1 MGDQQANKMLVKT
14 LAILALVLAAS
25 AERTN
30 EPVSEQEATW
40 REHMQLEEDEVAD
53 ASLTDM
59 SMFVQASAEADR
71 SIRSRRVA
79 KRVVRRYKKVK
90 KNFKPCEVKVTG
102 TVLNSIKGK
111 CRGALRFCNL
121 YKRFAKRFKMPS
133 LLAVAKPHC
142 KKMAKMHRHLAKAAR
157 KAFKAAARKRALKL
171 RAAARKARKARHA
184 RWLKRRAAARKARK
198 ARHARWLKRLAA
210 RHARRVKARK
220 AWRARWAKA
229 RKARRARHARWLK
242 NHRRCMKNKKCRA
255 KYLKRRAS
263 RRKARKARKAKWR
276 KRL

>member
-121 YKRFAKRFKMPS
+121 YKRFAKTFKMPS
-133 LLAVAKPHC
+133 LLKAARPHC

-157 KAFKAAARKRALKL
+157 KAFKAAARKRNLKR
-171 RAAARKARKARHA
+171 RAAAHKARKARRA

-198 ARHARWLKRLAA
+198 ARRAKWLKRRAAA
-210 RHARRVKARK
+210 RKV
-220 AWRARWAKA
+220 
-229 RKARRARHARWLK
+229 RKARRAKW
-242 NHRRCMKNKKCRA
+242 
-255 KYLKRRAS
+255 LKRRAA
-263 RRKARKARKAKWR
+263 ARKARKAKWAKARAAWRNARRAR
-276 KRL
+276 KAKWMK

>member
-1 MGDQQANKMLVKT
+1 MGDPGDNKRMMLVKT

-40 REHMQLEEDEVAD
+40 REHMQLEEDGVAD
-53 ASLTDM
+53 ASLTDV

-79 KRVVRRYKKVK
+79 NRVVRRSKKVK

-102 TVLNSIKGK
+102 TVLNSIVGK

-121 YKRFAKRFKMPS
+121 YKRFARRFKMPS
-133 LLAVAKPHC
+133 LLAAAKPHC
-142 KKMAKMHRHLAKAAR
+142 DKMAKMHRHLAKAAR
-157 KAFKAAARKRALKL
+157 KAFKAAARKRALKR

-198 ARHARWLKRLAA
+198 ARRARWLKLRAAA
-210 RHARRVKARK
+210 R
-220 AWRARWAKA
+220 KA
-229 RKARRARHARWLK
+229 RKARRAKWL
-242 NHRRCMKNKKCRA
+242 A
-255 KYLKRRAS
+255 
-263 RRKARKARKAKWR
+263 ARKARRGKKGKKSKKAK
-276 KRL
+276 KKAKKPKGTPSVVELIDENFVETSMFNF

>member
-1 MGDQQANKMLVKT
+1 MGDPGDNKRMMLVKT

-53 ASLTDM
+53 ASLTDV

-79 KRVVRRYKKVK
+79 NRVVRRFKKVK

-102 TVLNSIKGK
+102 TVLNSIVGK

-121 YKRFAKRFKMPS
+121 YKRFARRFKMPS
-133 LLAVAKPHC
+133 LLAAAKPHC
-142 KKMAKMHRHLAKAAR
+142 DKVARMHRSLAKAAR
-157 KAFKAAARKRALKL
+157 KAFKAAARKRALKRRAAARKARHARWL
-171 RAAARKARKARHA
+171 KRRAAARKARKARRARWLKRRAAARKARKARHA
-184 RWLKRRAAARKARK
+184 RWLKRRAAARKARNAK
-198 ARHARWLKRLAA
+198 WMKQRAA
-210 RHARRVKARK
+210 
-220 AWRARWAKA
+220 W
-229 RKARRARHARWLK
+229 RKARRAR
-242 NHRRCMKNKKCRA
+242 RA
-255 KYLKRRAS
+255 KLLA
-263 RRKARKARKAKWR
+263 ARKARR
-276 KRL
+276 G

>member
-121 YKRFAKRFKMPS
+121 YKRFAKTFKMPS
-133 LLAVAKPHC
+133 LLKAARPHC

-157 KAFKAAARKRALKL
+157 KAFK
-171 RAAARKARKARHA
+171 AAARKARKARHA

-198 ARHARWLKRLAA
+198 ARRAKWLKKRAAWRKAHRAKWLKRRAA
-210 RHARRVKARK
+210 
-220 AWRARWAKA
+220 A
-229 RKARRARHARWLK
+229 RKARKARHARWLK
-242 NHRRCMKNKKCRA
+242 
-255 KYLKRRAS
+255 RRAAAHKV
-263 RRKARKARKAKWR
+263 R
-276 KRL
+276 

>member
-59 SMFVQASAEADR
+59 SMFLQAAAEADR

-90 KNFKPCEVKVTG
+90 N
-102 TVLNSIKGK
+102 NIKGK

-121 YKRFAKRFKMPS
+121 YKRFAKTFKMPS
-133 LLAVAKPHC
+133 LLKAARPHC

-157 KAFKAAARKRALKL
+157 KAFKAAARKRNLKR
-171 RAAARKARKARHA
+171 RAAAHKARKARRA

-198 ARHARWLKRLAA
+198 AR
-210 RHARRVKARK
+210 
-220 AWRARWAKA
+220 
-229 RKARRARHARWLK
+229 
-242 NHRRCMKNKKCRA
+242 RA
-255 KYLKRRAS
+255 KWLKRRAAA
-263 RRKARKARKAKWR
+263 RKARKAR
-276 KRL
+276 

>member
-71 SIRSRRVA
+71 SLRSRRVA

-157 KAFKAAARKRALKL
+157 KALKAG
-171 RAAARKARKARHA
+171 HA

-198 ARHARWLKRLAA
+198 ARHAVAQ
-210 RHARRVKARK
+210 
-220 AWRARWAKA
+220 
-229 RKARRARHARWLK
+229 
-242 NHRRCMKNKKCRA
+242 
-255 KYLKRRAS
+255 AS
-263 RRKARKARKAKWR
+263 C
-276 KRL
+276 

>member
-53 ASLTDM
+53 ASLTDV
-59 SMFVQASAEADR
+59 SMFVQASAEADH

-79 KRVVRRYKKVK
+79 NRVVRRFKKVK

-102 TVLNSIKGK
+102 TVLNSIVGK

-121 YKRFAKRFKMPS
+121 YKRFARRFKMPS
-133 LLAVAKPHC
+133 LLAAAKPHC
-142 KKMAKMHRHLAKAAR
+142 DKMAKMHRHLAKASR
-157 KAFKAAARKRALKL
+157 KAFKAAARKRALKR

-198 ARHARWLKRLAA
+198 ARRAKWLKKRAAWRKARRAKWLKRRAAA
-210 RHARRVKARK
+210 R
-220 AWRARWAKA
+220 KA
-229 RKARRARHARWLK
+229 RKARRAKW
-242 NHRRCMKNKKCRA
+242 
-255 KYLKRRAS
+255 LKRRAA
-263 RRKARKARKAKWR
+263 ARKVR
-276 KRL
+276 

>member
-1 MGDQQANKMLVKT
+1 MGDPGDNKRMMLVKT

-53 ASLTDM
+53 ASLTDV

-79 KRVVRRYKKVK
+79 NRVVRRSKKVK

-102 TVLNSIKGK
+102 TVLNSIVGK

-121 YKRFAKRFKMPS
+121 YKRFARRFKMPS
-133 LLAVAKPHC
+133 LLAAAKPHC
-142 KKMAKMHRHLAKAAR
+142 DKVARMHRSLAKAAR
-157 KAFKAAARKRALKL
+157 KAFKAAARKRALKR

-198 ARHARWLKRLAA
+198 ARRAKWLKKRAA
-210 RHARRVKARK
+210 
-220 AWRARWAKA
+220 A
-229 RKARRARHARWLK
+229 RKARRAKW
-242 NHRRCMKNKKCRA
+242 MKNRA
-255 KYLKRRAS
+255 AW
-263 RRKARKARKAKWR
+263 RKARRARKAKWMK
-276 KRL
+276 KRAAWRGKKGK